1 MGGIA
6 AAIAALPAYPRPV
19 SDRFRKP
26 MPQHRWA
33 DGFANCSA
41 ETIRSNASR
50 STTVNRRASSISR
63 ASLLYRGRD
72 SGRIENGYPDWGL
85 TSFTELIEYA
95 SRIVDQ
101 IDIPMLAD
109 ADNGGGNPLTV
120 YRTTRAFERAGVGAV
135 MFEDRIRN
143 RKNRPNRRRHSDRGD
158 GGSNRAAVDARSE
171 MVIVAR
177 SDALAAGRS
186 EAEAFERGGAYAE
199 AGAEALFLGGLPLA
213 GNRRAADAIDVALM
227 GPMGAGTPMSDA
239 AEARVT
245 IALCANFLQNIA
257 QGAIYNALEELKTTG
272 TMAETMSRIPC
283 PVRSTGRLPET
294 TKFWNARAN
303 TMSRPRNQN
312 LLDFGSNQG
321 GAGHHRLHLSEGR
334 GSALLHPATDPMS
347 STCARPGGSAG
358 RRLRQSPL
366 RRSKGRSLPK

>member
-1 MGGIA
+1 MSQKKNRRDFIQLGGIA
-6 AAIAALPAYPRPV
+6 AAIAALPRVSAASFGPV
-19 SDRFRKP
+19 PQTDASASMGGRFRQLLGRNDP
-26 MPQHRWA
+26 FECIAVYDDQSARLVNIA
-33 DGFANCSA
+33 GFPSVFVGGTAA
-41 ETIRSNASR
+41 
-50 STTVNRRASSISR
+50 
-63 ASLLYRGRD
+63 G
-72 SGRIENGYPDWGL
+72 IENGYPDWGL

-95 SRIVDQ
+95 ARIVDQ

-135 MFEDRIRN
+135 MFEDRIRTE
-143 RKNRPNRRRHSDRGD
+143 RIGQTADVIPTGEMVDRI
-158 GGSNRAAVDARSE
+158 RAAVDARSE

-272 TMAETMSRIPC
+272 TMAETNEQN
-283 PVRSTGRLPET
+283 TLPREIDRQIT
-294 TKFWNARAN
+294 RNDEILERAREYNVA
-303 TMSRPRNQN
+303 PQ
-312 LLDFGSNQG
+312 
-321 GAGHHRLHLSEGR
+321 E
-334 GSALLHPATDPMS
+334 
-347 STCARPGGSAG
+347 
-358 RRLRQSPL
+358 
-366 RRSKGRSLPK
+366 